1 MTIFV
6 GAYIRADFTPEQKTQ
21 MFSSKVENKCKL
33 ISKIHLPNPIN
44 PITNFTYCP
53 LIRFCIQIASA
64 ASLQHLIGIYK
75 TFWATNA

>member
-33 ISKIHLPNPIN
+33 I
-44 PITNFTYCP
+44 
-53 LIRFCIQIASA
+53 
-64 ASLQHLIGIYK
+64 
-75 TFWATNA
+75 